1 MDKRNLKIEL
11 RAVNYSDRS
20 TYHVLEWRISPEQDV
35 RYYKEHKWLFGLIK
49 FGTVVKA
56 NTKWH
61 MPYVFRCGICSKY
74 YAEDDDY
81 NYSPIFIESK
91 EKLRELS
98 EKIKTYGELS
108 EWINERVSNEIY
120 KYRAERKQ
128 FLEEQSTWN
137 P

>member
-11 RAVNYSDRS
+11 RADIYSNRS

-35 RYYKEHKWLFGLIK
+35 RYYKEHNWLFGLIK
-49 FGTVVKA
+49 FGSVVKA

-61 MPYVFRCGICSKY
+61 MPYVFRYTVCSEC

-81 NYSPIFIESK
+81 NYGPIFIDSK
-91 EKLRELS
+91 EELRELA
-98 EKIKTYGELS
+98 EKLKTYGELS
-108 EWINERVSNEIY
+108 DWINETESKEVY
-120 KYRAERKQ
+120 KYRAARKK

-137 P
+137 S

>member
-35 RYYKEHKWLFGLIK
+35 RYYKEHNWLFGLIK
-49 FGTVVKA
+49 FGSVVKA

-61 MPYVFRCGICSKY
+61 MPYVFRGTACSEC

-81 NYSPIFIESK
+81 HYSPIFIDSK
-91 EKLRELS
+91 EELRELS
-98 EKIKTYGELS
+98 EKLKTYGELS
-108 EWINERVSNEIY
+108 DWINETESKEVC
-120 KYRAERKQ
+120 KYRAARKK

-137 P
+137 S